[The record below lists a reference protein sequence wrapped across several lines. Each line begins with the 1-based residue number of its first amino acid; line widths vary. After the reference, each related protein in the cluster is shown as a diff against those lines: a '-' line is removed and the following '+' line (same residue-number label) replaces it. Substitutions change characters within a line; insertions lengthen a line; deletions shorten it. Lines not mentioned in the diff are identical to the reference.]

1 MLEAAACGLPI
12 IATNYSAYT
21 EFLDDNFIKVDYKLE
36 NIPKS
41 KVDNKIFSQNAMWS
55 IYDNRSLHMN
65 VLKYFNNVNLYN
77 KISKDLQVIIRN
89 NFNKESILKKYK
101 LCLN

>member
-1 MLEAAACGLPI
+1 
-12 IATNYSAYT
+12 
-21 EFLDDNFIKVDYKLE
+21 
-36 NIPKS
+36 
-41 KVDNKIFSQNAMWS
+41 MWS

-89 NFNKESILKKYK
+89 NFNKESIWKKYK